1 MSSGRRSSQRKGAN
15 SESNR
20 SSSSDLSS
28 QLRDQNQKNF
38 DTLKEGA
45 DAVANESEAK
55 LIQMFEEH
63 LKQTEELCLRFRTN
77 GSSITDTD
85 VKLLGPR
92 LKSISD
98 AFLKTTQETDMH
110 IKQVEDLFDS
120 KIREMKKN
128 FEEGIR
134 RERKNCEAVVA
145 RLEKEV
151 QSERERGEG
160 NLKEVV
166 AQHKEVIEV
175 RYCEAAPKALAT
187 FHISR
192 SNDH

>member
-1 MSSGRRSSQRKGAN
+1 
-15 SESNR
+15 
-20 SSSSDLSS
+20 
-28 QLRDQNQKNF
+28 
-38 DTLKEGA
+38 
-45 DAVANESEAK
+45 
-55 LIQMFEEH
+55 
-63 LKQTEELCLRFRTN
+63 
-77 GSSITDTD
+77 
-85 VKLLGPR
+85 
-92 LKSISD
+92 
-98 AFLKTTQETDMH
+98 MH

>member
-1 MSSGRRSSQRKGAN
+1 M
-15 SESNR
+15 
-20 SSSSDLSS
+20 
-28 QLRDQNQKNF
+28 
-38 DTLKEGA
+38 
-45 DAVANESEAK
+45 ANESEAK

-160 NLKEVV
+160 NLKVVV

-175 RYCEAAPKALAT
+175 RYCESCPL
-187 FHISR
+187 S
-192 SNDH
+192 

>member
-1 MSSGRRSSQRKGAN
+1 MSSGRRSSQRKGAA

-55 LIQMFEEH
+55 LIQMF
-63 LKQTEELCLRFRTN
+63 EELCLRFRTN

-175 RYCEAAPKALAT
+175 RYRESCPL
-187 FHISR
+187 S
-192 SNDH
+192 